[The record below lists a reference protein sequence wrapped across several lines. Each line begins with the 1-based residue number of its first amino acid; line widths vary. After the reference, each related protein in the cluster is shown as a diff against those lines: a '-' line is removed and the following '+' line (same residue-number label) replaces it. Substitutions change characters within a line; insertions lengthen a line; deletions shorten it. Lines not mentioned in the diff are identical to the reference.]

1 MGRLATAP
9 LNLQPRAVTDD
20 TGAEAVQA
28 VKTEKG
34 GLARRKV
41 NAVLRRDNLRLW
53 ELALDA
59 VNLGLQRSQR
69 GIERCE
75 RLVDVLPYLRG
86 LVCLRDLAE
95 KA

>member
-28 VKTEKG
+28 VQAEKG

-41 NAVLRRDNLRLW
+41 NAVLRRDDLRLR

-59 VNLGLQRSQR
+59 VNLGLQGGQ
-69 GIERCE
+69 G
-75 RLVDVLPYLRG
+75 G
-86 LVCLRDLAE
+86 L
-95 KA
+95 